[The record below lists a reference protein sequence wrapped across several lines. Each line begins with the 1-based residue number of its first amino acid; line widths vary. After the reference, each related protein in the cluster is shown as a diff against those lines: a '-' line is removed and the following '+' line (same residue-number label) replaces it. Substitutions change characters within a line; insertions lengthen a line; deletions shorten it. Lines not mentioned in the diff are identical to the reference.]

1 VTGILVSMLAA
12 VALVIG
18 GLALLRKK
26 TEDSTRDVGRVRFV
40 LGIGALV
47 GALAICLLF
56 MWALFVS

>member
-1 VTGILVSMLAA
+1 VTGIFVSMLAA

-18 GLALLRKK
+18 GLALLREE
-26 TEDSTRDVGRVRFV
+26 TEDSTRDVGTVRFV